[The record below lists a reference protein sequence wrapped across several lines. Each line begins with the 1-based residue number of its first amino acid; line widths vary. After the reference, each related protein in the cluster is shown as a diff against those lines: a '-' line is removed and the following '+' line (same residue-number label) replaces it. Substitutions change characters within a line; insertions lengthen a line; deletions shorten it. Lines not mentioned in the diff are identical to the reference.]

1 MSLEILR
8 NWLLVCG
15 LINMAMLML
24 WAMMFI
30 FARDWIYKVHTK
42 WFKLSDEKFDSI
54 HYSGMALY
62 KLVIFFFNLVPYFA
76 LLIID
81 GRL

>member
-1 MSLEILR
+1 MSLEMLS

-24 WAMMFI
+24 WGMMFI

-42 WFKLSDEKFDSI
+42 WFNLSDEKFDGI

-81 GRL
+81 

>member
-24 WAMMFI
+24 WGMMFI

-42 WFKLSDEKFDSI
+42 WFNLSDEKFDSI

-81 GRL
+81 

>member
-1 MSLEILR
+1 MSLEMLS

-15 LINMAMLML
+15 LINMAILML
-24 WAMMFI
+24 WGMMFI

-54 HYSGMALY
+54 HYLGMALY

-81 GRL
+81 

>member
-1 MSLEILR
+1 MSLEMLR

-24 WAMMFI
+24 WGMMFI

-42 WFKLSDEKFDSI
+42 WFNLSDEKFDAI
-54 HYSGMALY
+54 HYSGMAIY
-62 KLVIFFFNLVPYFA
+62 KLLIFFFNLVPYFA
-76 LLIID
+76 LLIIA
-81 GRL
+81 